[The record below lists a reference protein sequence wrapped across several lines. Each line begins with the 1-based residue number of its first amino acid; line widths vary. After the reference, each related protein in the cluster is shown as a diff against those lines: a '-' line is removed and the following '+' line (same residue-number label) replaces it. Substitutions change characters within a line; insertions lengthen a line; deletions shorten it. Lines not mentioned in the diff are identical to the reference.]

1 MNNNNTNY
9 DVRGLSG
16 LNNIGNTCYMNAALQ
31 CLSASNLFVGFLIK
45 KKFVSDIKK
54 NIIDDLTNKEREKRE
69 KLKKRSK
76 PNKKEYTVYED
87 AESNSNDGSNDG
99 NESDVSIYL
108 RDVKDKYYN
117 SMTYNSYKLFKN
129 MWKTNTV
136 YTPKTFKTKLGKF
149 CKTFRDYKQQDSQDF
164 IFFLLNQIHDEI
176 KCNVSLRYTN
186 IPQDIINYIK
196 ERKTIYKLIKDEQDP
211 EIIQNKLKE
220 FNEFTERNNKFETI
234 YKSLDYW
241 DSYLKKNHSPV
252 IDIFTGLYLNQIICT
267 QCNKKSINFEP
278 YLILPLPIIDRESNL
293 QDCLHEFSKTE
304 VLDNDNKYNCSVCK
318 EHTVAH
324 KNIYLWDLPEHLI
337 IQLKRFSNNGVFS
350 IKNNTT
356 IKFPLEN
363 LTFTENYH
371 EYRPRNYSYNL
382 YGVIYHVGSL
392 SSGHYYAYTKNPLN
406 NKWYKFNDST
416 VQYIPDE
423 IIEREII
430 NGGSYILFYKKN
442 YNNSENSNKSNNLMN
457 DVAVDEADEELSS
470 NADDDL

>member
-54 NIIDDLTNKEREKRE
+54 NIIDALTNKEREK
-69 KLKKRSK
+69 KKKSK
-76 PNKKEYTVYED
+76 TNKSKDDED
-87 AESNSNDGSNDG
+87 GENGEDGEDGEDDG

-136 YTPKTFKTKLGKF
+136 YTPRTFKTKLGKF

-176 KCNVSLRYTN
+176 KSTVSLRYTN

-241 DSYLKKNHSPV
+241 DSYLKKNHSPI

-267 QCNKKSINFEP
+267 QCNKRSINFEP

-304 VLDNDNKYNCSVCK
+304 VLDNDNKYNCTVCK

-350 IKNNTT
+350 LKNNTT

-457 DVAVDEADEELSS
+457 DGAGDGAEADEDLSS